1 MELIVEYQSALRL
14 KEPRKLLHHY
24 RFPSFR
30 LSNDAE
36 VVCEVV

>member
-1 MELIVEYQSALRL
+1 MELMFERQSALSAQIASAG
-14 KEPRKLLHHY
+14 KLLRHY

-36 VVCEVV
+36 VV